1 MEFNSQQVQEN
12 FLFSKIFYLALGP
25 TQPLIKWEEGGS
37 FPRGE
42 VDGALRMVK
51 DEWSYP
57 PLTLYA
63 LMLCIRTTLLLC
75 FYVGLDVKIFK
86 RNIGAIYTDIEA
98 WNK

>member
-1 MEFNSQQVQEN
+1 M
-12 FLFSKIFYLALGP
+12 
-25 TQPLIKWEEGGS
+25 
-37 FPRGE
+37 
-42 VDGALRMVK
+42 DGALRMVK